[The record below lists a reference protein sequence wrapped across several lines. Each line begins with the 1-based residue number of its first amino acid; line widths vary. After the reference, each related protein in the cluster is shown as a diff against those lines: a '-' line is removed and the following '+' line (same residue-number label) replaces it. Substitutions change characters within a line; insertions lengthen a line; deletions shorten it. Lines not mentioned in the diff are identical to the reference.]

1 MMRHMMAMMAAL
13 ALMAGPAGA
22 TKTKVVP
29 APTPA
34 GPAAVPAPAGPPI
47 GYPQALILIRTHLAA
62 VQQANET
69 SDYDVLFRLGARG
82 FQAANPPARLAQIF
96 APVRAY
102 NLNAAMVLEPK
113 FIEAPHLLADQKLAM
128 KGVFDVQGKHIE
140 FGMIF
145 TAEEGRW
152 RLFDI
157 AVQVH

>member
-1 MMRHMMAMMAAL
+1 MRHSMTMMAAL
-13 ALMAGPAGA
+13 ALIAAPAGA
-22 TKTKVVP
+22 EKTKVAP
-29 APTPA
+29 APTAPA
-34 GPAAVPAPAGPPI
+34 TAPAPAGPPI
-47 GYPQALILIRTHLAA
+47 GYPQALILIRSNLAA

-69 SDYDVLFRLGARG
+69 GDYDVLFRLGARG

-113 FIEAPHLLADQKLAM
+113 FIDAPHLLADRKLAM
-128 KGVFDVQGKHIE
+128 KGVFDVQGKHIQ

-152 RLFDI
+152 RLFGI
-157 AVQVH
+157 AVQVL